1 MRRLSVLSLAVAA
14 CAGPAASPGGQPVV
28 IVTPG
33 GTAYAPDAPSARPLA
48 ATSASAIAPSVVPMA
63 AVTQLAARN
72 DVTCARLADGAVR
85 CWGSNSFN
93 VISNDFAPLGA
104 SAVRRPKIIL
114 NLPPVAEVV
123 LGPAHACARL
133 DDGTV
138 RCWGTDDG
146 DLGLGTPLPAGPPP
160 RTDKPMPVL
169 GLSGVTSL
177 TSYRHLC
184 ALRDDKSVPCWAD
197 YDRGFGDPRDAGSR
211 APVVVPGFAGAVQVS
226 DGGNLSC
233 ARLGTGQVK
242 CWSDVSPGLIPKGKV
257 RADAFNVAVK
267 DVASIVGGESGAC
280 AITTSAGVTCWGQV
294 PFESSVPLL
303 TAARPVASL
312 HDVVA
317 LALGQDLA
325 CAIVRSGD
333 VLCDDAS
340 GYKQGH
346 LPSKVAGV
354 SGAVEIVVGA
364 SHACAR
370 KADGTV
376 LCWGSNDEGQLGDG
390 TTVKSRATAAPVSW

>member
-1 MRRLSVLSLAVAA
+1 MRNRALVLLALAIACGGPAVSGPVVVAPSGTPLATAAPSTSVAL
-14 CAGPAASPGGQPVV
+14 AASP
-28 IVTPG
+28 T
-33 GTAYAPDAPSARPLA
+33 
-48 ATSASAIAPSVVPMA
+48 ASAVAPTAAPRA
-63 AVTQLAARN
+63 AVTQLAARS

-85 CWGSNSFN
+85 CWGDNRFN

-104 SAVRRPKIIL
+104 TAVRRPKVIA
-114 NLPPVAEVV
+114 NLPPAAEVV
-123 LGPAHACARL
+123 VGPAHGCARL

-146 DLGLGTPLPAGPPP
+146 TLGLGSPLPPGPPP
-160 RTDKPMPVL
+160 GTDKPMPVL
-169 GLSGVTSL
+169 GLTGVVSL
-177 TSYRHLC
+177 TSYRHIC
-184 ALRDDKSVPCWAD
+184 ALLADKSVPCWAD
-197 YDRGFGDPRDAGSR
+197 YDRGSGDPRDAGSR
-211 APVVVPGFAGAVQVS
+211 APVVVPGFANAVQIA

-233 ARLGTGQVK
+233 ARLATGQVK
-242 CWSDVSPGLIPKGKV
+242 CWNDVSPGLIPRGKV
-257 RADAFNVAVK
+257 RVDAFNVAVK

-294 PFESSVPLL
+294 PFESSVQVL
-303 TAARPVASL
+303 TVAHPIASL

-340 GYKQGH
+340 DYKPGH
-346 LPSKVAGV
+346 VPTKVAGV
-354 SGAVEIVVGA
+354 SDAVEIVVGA

-370 KADGTV
+370 RADGAV
-376 LCWGSNDEGQLGDG
+376 LCWGSNDVGQLGDG
-390 TTVKSRATAAPVSW
+390 TTAKSRAAAAPVIW